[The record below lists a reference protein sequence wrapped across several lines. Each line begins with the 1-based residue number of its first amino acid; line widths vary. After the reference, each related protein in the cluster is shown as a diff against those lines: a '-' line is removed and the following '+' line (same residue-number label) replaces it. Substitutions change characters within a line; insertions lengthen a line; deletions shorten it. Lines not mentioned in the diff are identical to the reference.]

1 MQKEFLML
9 KGVHYDGEERWINVS
24 LIYDLIESADNNK
37 TKPNVMDQR
46 QIHSWYKFIIF
57 TCTMH

>member
-24 LIYDLIESADNNK
+24 LIYDLIEYADNNK
-37 TKPNVMDQR
+37 TKPTMMDQ
-46 QIHSWYKFIIF
+46 
-57 TCTMH
+57 

>member
-9 KGVHYDGEERWINVS
+9 KGVHYDGEERWINGS
-24 LIYDLIESADNNK
+24 LIYDLIECADNNK
-37 TKPNVMDQR
+37 TKPTMMDQW